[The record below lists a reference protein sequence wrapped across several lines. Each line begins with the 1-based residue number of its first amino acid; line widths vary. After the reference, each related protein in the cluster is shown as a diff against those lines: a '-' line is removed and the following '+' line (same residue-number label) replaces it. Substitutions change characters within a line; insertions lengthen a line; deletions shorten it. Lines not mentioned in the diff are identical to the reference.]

1 MAELKLATLCGTHA
15 FECEMFLGC
24 QFNSEGTMEPWPS
37 GRMLYRK
44 SISLGNNPSVVWSRQ
59 VTSSLCHIV
68 SVNKKGRITTCGF
81 LGKRRDR

>member
-1 MAELKLATLCGTHA
+1 
-15 FECEMFLGC
+15 
-24 QFNSEGTMEPWPS
+24 MEPWPS